1 MDSRIFDIPVKIIF
15 HGDEFVV
22 TDAMVNM
29 YGSGLTE
36 NEAVKDYKIS
46 IIAYFTE
53 LKADKARLGN
63 NLLRHLDYLMKKE
76 IPKVV

>member
-1 MDSRIFDIPVKIIF
+1 MDSRIFDIPVKITF

-36 NEAVKDYKIS
+36 NEAIKDYKTS
-46 IIAYFTE
+46 IMAYFAE
-53 LKADKARLGN
+53 LKVDKARLGD
-63 NLLRHLDYLMKKE
+63 NLLRHLDYLMKKK
-76 IPKVV
+76 IPKAV

>member
-1 MDSRIFDIPVKIIF
+1 MDSRIFDIPVKITP

-36 NEAVKDYKIS
+36 NEAIEDYKQTIM
-46 IIAYFTE
+46 AYLTE
-53 LKADKARLGN
+53 LKTDKDGLGD
-63 NLLRHLDYLMKKE
+63 NLLKHLAYLAKKE